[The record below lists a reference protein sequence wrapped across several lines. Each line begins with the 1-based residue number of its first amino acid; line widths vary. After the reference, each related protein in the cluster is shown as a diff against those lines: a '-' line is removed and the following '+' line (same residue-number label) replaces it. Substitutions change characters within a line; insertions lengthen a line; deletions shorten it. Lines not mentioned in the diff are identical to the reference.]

1 MKSDDL
7 CRPPSPTS
15 ENGLCPFVHSSSDQ
29 VDGRTDGRTDG
40 QAGAEDGHETDGRPE
55 GRTTAGKN
63 DRASDRTAGRRPSER
78 ATDRVPYRAAQ
89 INVFSVKLQRGVRL
103 GCSGCSAQL
112 SPKMKRESQSPA
124 SQSVSQSVRHC
135 SVQTAAGRTGAAPIQ

>member
-29 VDGRTDGRTDG
+29 VDGRTDG

-63 DRASDRTAGRRPSER
+63 DRASDRTAAAGRRPSER

-89 INVFSVKLQRGVRL
+89 INVFSVKLQRGVRSVGL
-103 GCSGCSAQL
+103 GRFGSLCSAQ
-112 SPKMKRESQSPA
+112 SQNEKREPVA
-124 SQSVSQSVRHC
+124 SQLVRHC
-135 SVQTAAGRTGAAPIQ
+135 T